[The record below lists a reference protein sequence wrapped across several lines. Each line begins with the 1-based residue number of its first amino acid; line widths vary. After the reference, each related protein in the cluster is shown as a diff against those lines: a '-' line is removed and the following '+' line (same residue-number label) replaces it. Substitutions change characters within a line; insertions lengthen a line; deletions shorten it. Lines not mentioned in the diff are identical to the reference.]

1 MSNEITNAS
10 ILDSC
15 FNDSSNEFWQA
26 FLESF
31 KHVEGC
37 FKFHKHFCNEVR
49 KIAPARFTKEFIDQ
63 VQNFGREIIDRA
75 IEHHKNKIL
84 DECRNSWQYNSS
96 LEDIRAKAKQKAD
109 EKIQEFTKNSISAL
123 DKSLRGI
130 LDYKVRSH
138 NGFPEWSKLNPEN
151 QKLVKEAIKT
161 QIYNSGHHLLIDNCT
176 VSFGNNKTASNK
188 VINLPAF
195 KVGKKERF
203 TFKHFLDSLA
213 KYVATGVLR
222 ASKKDLEDHRLENS
236 YGFSLDGF
244 EHRAHFFPKNLMT
257 GITYKGQDDEARFQG
272 LLIDLGITEDLLKTY
287 RFGQSRLNFTRIKKI
302 DTNLYNFI
310 LQLYLNQKI
319 EEYQEDKEGYETVR
333 KVFRFSKSRELTE
346 ETLIQFQGETGVTV
360 NRKVVEEL
368 TSSIYLEDGDIDTAP
383 LLQELQEITRLLGFS
398 EAATDYKQYISTFRP
413 KVLHDPAVVKR
424 LRQILRDLEILERS
438 KDSEGNTEIEFQ
450 LGSTR
455 IFTNTQRISKASKRK
470 IYKDCID
477 IDAVSSQTSIVAS
490 LYKALGEYTYSYQI
504 RTQWLESDRKA
515 LADKIGIDAGDLKQL
530 ILSLT
535 MGAHFTLPPR
545 ELLKHANNP
554 HSTFS
559 GYTTPD
565 QIILRNPNTNW
576 DIMEAEL
583 GDTIKALTNFKHYV
597 DLAIQYLNSH
607 IEKYSKEP
615 DLFNSTRGEYW
626 NYEQLQKRGL
636 YCNLNSIPRD
646 KSRIARLLQVIE
658 TSALLDVE
666 KHTDREIKFKA
677 ERANHIT
684 REQVEEFNRLFER
697 SLKDS
702 GMAPLEYHETYTV
715 TEVISGR
722 VISHEHDGFIFK
734 LDSRGKKSFLE
745 HPVESG
751 AALLSAF
758 ESKAR
763 GFMRLIGLES
773 FIRFKFEWSS
783 VE

>member
-1 MSNEITNAS
+1 MSNEITNTS

-15 FNDSSNEFWQA
+15 IYDSSNEFWKA
-26 FLESF
+26 LTDSY
-31 KHVEGC
+31 KDSEGC
-37 FKFHKHFCNEVR
+37 IRFHKYFCNAVR
-49 KIAPARFTKEFIDQ
+49 KIAPARFTKEFIDEL
-63 VQNFGREIIDRA
+63 QNYSREIIDRA
-75 IEHHKNKIL
+75 IQNYRTENSKNYE
-84 DECRNSWQYNSS
+84 DSS
-96 LEDIRAKAKQKAD
+96 DWYSRIAAREIDD
-109 EKIQEFTKNSISAL
+109 KIQKFTESVIPAL

-161 QIYNSGHHLLIDNCT
+161 QIYNSGHNLLIDNCT
-176 VSFGNNKTASNK
+176 VSFGNNKTTCSK
-188 VINLPAF
+188 TINLPAF
-195 KVGKKERF
+195 KIGKKERF
-203 TFKHFLDSLA
+203 TFRFFVDRLA
-213 KYVATGVLR
+213 KYATAGVLR

-257 GITYKGQDDEARFQG
+257 GITYDGQDDEARFQG
-272 LLIDLGITEDLLKTY
+272 LLIDLGITEQFLKTY

-333 KVFRFSKSRELTE
+333 KAFRFSKSRELTE

-383 LLQELQEITRLLGFS
+383 LLQELQEIAELLGFS
-398 EAATDYKQYISTFRP
+398 EAATDYKQYISTYRP
-413 KVLHDPAVVKR
+413 KVLHDPAVIKR

-438 KDSEGNTEIEFQ
+438 KDSDGNLEIEFQ

-455 IFTNTQRISKASKRK
+455 IFTNTQRISKKSKEK
-470 IYKDCID
+470 IYIDSLD
-477 IDAVSSQTSIVAS
+477 IDAISSQTSIVAS
-490 LYKALGEYTYSYQI
+490 LYQALGLHTWSFQI
-504 RTQWLESDRKA
+504 RKQWLESDRKE
-515 LADKIGIDAGDLKQL
+515 LATKIGIDPSDLKKL
-530 ILSLT
+530 ILGLT
-535 MGAHFTLPPR
+535 MGAHFTLSPK

-554 HSTFS
+554 LSNFS

-565 QIILRNPNTNW
+565 EIILKNPRINW

-583 GDTIKALTNFKHYV
+583 GDTIQALSSFKHYV
-597 DLAIQYLNSH
+597 DPAIQYLTSH
-607 IEKYSKEP
+607 VEKYSNL
-615 DLFNSTRGEYW
+615 DNWDVRTSRRGEYW

-636 YCNLNSIPRD
+636 YCDLKSIPNN

-658 TSALLDVE
+658 TSAIIDVI
-666 KHTDREIKFKA
+666 KHTDREVEFTAEYTSKLTEDQKDAYRFLFK
-677 ERANHIT
+677 
-684 REQVEEFNRLFER
+684 EE
-697 SLKDS
+697 
-702 GMAPLEYHETYTV
+702 PPEYETHRDKR
-715 TEVISGR
+715 VISGR

-734 LDSRGKKSFLE
+734 LDSAGKKSFLE
-745 HPVESG
+745 FPVESG

-763 GFMRLIGLES
+763 GFMRLLGLES
-773 FIRFKFEWSS
+773 YIKFKFEWSS
-783 VE
+783 DSLQN

>member
-1 MSNEITNAS
+1 MSNESTNTS

-15 FNDSSNEFWQA
+15 FNDSSNEFWHA

-63 VQNFGREIIDRA
+63 VQNLSREIIDRA

-84 DECRNSWQYNSS
+84 DEYSNSWQYNSS
-96 LEDIRAKAKQKAD
+96 LEDIRADAKQKAD

-161 QIYNSGHHLLIDNCT
+161 QIYNSGHNLLIDNCT
-176 VSFGNNKTASNK
+176 VSFGNNKTTNPK
-188 VINLPAF
+188 TINLPAF
-195 KVGKKERF
+195 KIGKKEKF
-203 TFKHFLDSLA
+203 TFRFFVDRLA
-213 KYVATGVLR
+213 KYATAGVLR

-257 GITYKGQDDEARFQG
+257 GITYDGQDDEARFQG
-272 LLIDLGITEDLLKTY
+272 LLIDLGITEQFLKTY
-287 RFGQSRLNFTRIKKI
+287 RFGQSKLNFTRIKKI

-333 KVFRFSKSRELTE
+333 KAFRFSKSRELTE
-346 ETLIQFQGETGVTV
+346 ETLIQFQGETGVNV

-383 LLQELQEITRLLGFS
+383 LLQELQEIAGLLGFS
-398 EAATDYKQYISTFRP
+398 EAATDYKQYISTYRP
-413 KVLHDPAVVKR
+413 KVLHDPTVIKR

-438 KDSEGNTEIEFQ
+438 KDSDGNLEIEFQ

-455 IFTNTQRISKASKRK
+455 IFTNTQRISKKSKEK
-470 IYKDCID
+470 IYIDSLD

-490 LYKALGEYTYSYQI
+490 LYQALGYHTWSFQI
-504 RTQWLESDRKA
+504 RKQWLESDRKE
-515 LADKIGIDAGDLKQL
+515 LAAKIGIDPSDLKKL
-530 ILSLT
+530 ILGLT
-535 MGAHFTLPPR
+535 MGAHFTLSPR

-554 HSTFS
+554 LSNFS

-565 QIILRNPNTNW
+565 EIILKNPGINW

-583 GDTIKALTNFKHYV
+583 GDTIQALSSFKHYV
-597 DLAIQYLNSH
+597 DPAIQYLTSH

-615 DLFNSTRGEYW
+615 GLFNSAKWGYW

-636 YCNLNSIPRD
+636 YCDLKSIPNN

-658 TSALLDVE
+658 TSAIIDVI

-684 REQVEEFNRLFER
+684 RERHEELVKLCEGSD
-697 SLKDS
+697 SLLKVL
-702 GMAPLEYHETYTV
+702 GEYNPTYTV

-734 LDSRGKKSFLE
+734 LDSAGKKSFLE
-745 HPVESG
+745 FPVESG

-763 GFMRLIGLES
+763 
-773 FIRFKFEWSS
+773 
-783 VE
+783 

>member
-1 MSNEITNAS
+1 MSNEITNTS

-15 FNDSSNEFWQA
+15 IYDSSNEFWKA
-26 FLESF
+26 LTDSY
-31 KHVEGC
+31 KDSEGC
-37 FKFHKHFCNEVR
+37 IRFHKYFCNAVR
-49 KIAPARFTKEFIDQ
+49 KIAPARFTKEFIDEL
-63 VQNFGREIIDRA
+63 QNYSREIIDRA
-75 IEHHKNKIL
+75 IQNYRTENSKNY
-84 DECRNSWQYNSS
+84 ENSS
-96 LEDIRAKAKQKAD
+96 DDWYSRIAAREID
-109 EKIQEFTKNSISAL
+109 EKIQKFTESVIPAL

-161 QIYNSGHHLLIDNCT
+161 QIYNSGHNLLIDNCT
-176 VSFGNNKTASNK
+176 VSFGNNKTTCSK
-188 VINLPAF
+188 TINLPAF
-195 KVGKKERF
+195 KIGKKERF
-203 TFKHFLDSLA
+203 TFRFFVDRLA
-213 KYVATGVLR
+213 KYATAGVLR

-257 GITYKGQDDEARFQG
+257 GITYDGQDDEARFQG
-272 LLIDLGITEDLLKTY
+272 LLIDLGITEQFLKTY

-333 KVFRFSKSRELTE
+333 KAFRFSKSRELTE
-346 ETLIQFQGETGVTV
+346 ETLIQFQGETGVNV

-383 LLQELQEITRLLGFS
+383 LLQELQEIAGLLGFS
-398 EAATDYKQYISTFRP
+398 EAATDYKQYISTYRP
-413 KVLHDPAVVKR
+413 KVLHDPAVIKR

-438 KDSEGNTEIEFQ
+438 KDSDGNLEIEFQ

-455 IFTNTQRISKASKRK
+455 IFTNTQRISKKSKEK
-470 IYKDCID
+470 IYIDSLD

-490 LYKALGEYTYSYQI
+490 LYQALGLHTWSFQI
-504 RTQWLESDRKA
+504 RKQWLESDRKE
-515 LADKIGIDAGDLKQL
+515 LAAKIGIDPSDLKKL
-530 ILSLT
+530 ILGLT
-535 MGAHFTLPPR
+535 MGAHFTLSPR

-554 HSTFS
+554 LSNFS

-565 QIILRNPNTNW
+565 EIILKNPGINW

-583 GDTIKALTNFKHYV
+583 GDTIQALSSFKHYV
-597 DLAIQYLNSH
+597 DPAIQYLTSH
-607 IEKYSKEP
+607 VEKYSNW
-615 DLFNSTRGEYW
+615 DNWDVRTSRRGEYW

-636 YCNLNSIPRD
+636 YCDLKSIPNN
-646 KSRIARLLQVIE
+646 KSRIARLLQIIE
-658 TSALLDVE
+658 TSAIIDVI
-666 KHTDREIKFKA
+666 KHTSREVEFKA

-684 REQVEEFNRLFER
+684 RERHEELVKLCEGSD
-697 SLKDS
+697 SLLKVL
-702 GMAPLEYHETYTV
+702 GEYNPTYTV

-734 LDSRGKKSFLE
+734 LDSAGKKSFLE
-745 HPVESG
+745 FPVESG

-763 GFMRLIGLES
+763 GFMRLLGLES
-773 FIRFKFEWSS
+773 YIKFKFEWSS
-783 VE
+783 VK

>member
-1 MSNEITNAS
+1 MSNESTNAS

-63 VQNFGREIIDRA
+63 VQNLSREIIDRA
-75 IEHHKNKIL
+75 IEHQKNKIL
-84 DECRNSWQYNSS
+84 DECKNSWQYNSS
-96 LEDIRAKAKQKAD
+96 LEDIRTKAKQEAD

-176 VSFGNNKTASNK
+176 VSFGNNKTTNHK
-188 VINLPAF
+188 TINLPGF

-203 TFKHFLDSLA
+203 TFRFFVDRLA
-213 KYVATGVLR
+213 KYVATGVIR

-272 LLIDLGITEDLLKTY
+272 LLIDLGITEQFLKSY

-346 ETLIQFQGETGVTV
+346 ETLIQFQGETGVNV

-383 LLQELQEITRLLGFS
+383 LLQELQEIAGLLGFS
-398 EAATDYKQYISTFRP
+398 EAATDYKQYISTYKP

-455 IFTNTQRISKASKRK
+455 IFTNTQRISKKSKEK
-470 IYKDCID
+470 IYIDSLD

-490 LYKALGEYTYSYQI
+490 LYQALGHHTWSFQI
-504 RTQWLESDRKA
+504 RKQWLESDRKE
-515 LADKIGIDAGDLKQL
+515 LAAKIGIDASDLKKL
-530 ILSLT
+530 ILGLT
-535 MGAHFTLPPR
+535 MGAHFTLSPR

-554 HSTFS
+554 LSNFS

-565 QIILRNPNTNW
+565 EIILKNPGINW

-583 GDTIKALTNFKHYV
+583 GDTIQALSSFKHYV
-597 DLAIQYLNSH
+597 DPAIQYITSH
-607 IEKYSKEP
+607 VEKHSKEP
-615 DLFNSTRGEYW
+615 GLFNSTKGEYW

-636 YCNLNSIPRD
+636 YCNLNSIPNN

-658 TSALLDVE
+658 TSAIIDVI

-684 REQVEEFNRLFER
+684 RERHEELVKLCAGSD
-697 SLKDS
+697 SLLKVL
-702 GMAPLEYHETYTV
+702 GEYNPTYTV

-745 HPVESG
+745 FPVESG

-783 VE
+783 VEQ